1 MAQNKAVVSVFIPSL
16 AGGGA
21 ERVGIFL
28 ADTLRAAGYDADL
41 VYARDRGPLAELAVV
56 KELGVSLDAP
66 NEMLCLP
73 HLIRY
78 LKRRKPD
85 LVIALVHSAKIMAGL
100 ARYFV
105 PQTRL
110 AISVHTSL
118 LAPRRYRFWLRR
130 VFGFGFERRLYRH
143 AVAAHSVS
151 HELSEQAIRC
161 FAIPRERSFMIYNSR
176 EKGSFA
182 VTVPDRHQTL
192 FDRPVV
198 LAAGRLVPAKDH
210 ALLIRCFAAAGLAG
224 TCRLLILG
232 EGPLRHALERQVREL
247 DLEGDVVLPGHVPD
261 IRPYLARASAFAL
274 SSRVE
279 GMSLVLLEALQA
291 RLPIVS
297 FACSCG
303 PAELLAGGRFGRLI
317 VPGDEAGFARALKDA
332 IDGRGPKPSSEEIAA
347 HLLQFSP
354 DVIRSQYIAF
364 VEHCLVSPTNC

>member
-1 MAQNKAVVSVFIPSL
+1 MVQDKAVVAVFIPSL

-21 ERVGIFL
+21 ERVGLFL
-28 ADTLRAAGYDADL
+28 ARALRVAGYDTDL
-41 VYARDRGPLAELAVV
+41 VYARNRGPLAELAAV

-73 HLIRY
+73 HLVRY

-110 AISVHTSL
+110 AISVHNNL
-118 LAPRRYRFWLRR
+118 LAPGQYRFWLRR
-130 VFGFGFERRLYRH
+130 AFGFGIERHLYRH

-151 HELSEQAIRC
+151 HELAEQTIRC
-161 FAIPRERSFMIYNSR
+161 FAIPRERSFMIYNPMEESC
-176 EKGSFA
+176 SSA
-182 VTVPDRHQTL
+182 TVPGSHRSL
-192 FDRPVV
+192 FDRPVI
-198 LAAGRLVPAKDH
+198 LAAGRLVPQKDH

-232 EGPLRHALERQVREL
+232 EGPLRPALERQVL
-247 DLEGDVVLPGHVPD
+247 QLNLQGDIALPGHVPD
-261 IRPYLARASAFAL
+261 IRPYLANASAFAL
-274 SSRVE
+274 SSRFE
-279 GMSLVLLEALQA
+279 GMPLALLEALQA

-303 PAELLAGGRFGRLI
+303 PAELLAGGRFGWL
-317 VPGDEAGFARALKDA
+317 VAPGDEVGFARALRDA
-332 IDGRGPKPSSEEIAA
+332 IDGRSPKPSPEEIAA

-354 DVIRSQYIAF
+354 EGIRLQYVSF
-364 VEHCLVSPTNC
+364 VEHCLASSANR